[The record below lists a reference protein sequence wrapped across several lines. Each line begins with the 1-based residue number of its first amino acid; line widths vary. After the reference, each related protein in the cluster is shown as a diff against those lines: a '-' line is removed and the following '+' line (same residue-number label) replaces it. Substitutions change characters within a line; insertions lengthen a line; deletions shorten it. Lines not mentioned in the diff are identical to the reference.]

1 MLLIVHKGSLHET
14 IIKELLESHVGAWE
28 HIFLTHALGS
38 LHSETGLE
46 PRDVPPK
53 WVTWS

>member
-14 IIKELLESHVGAWE
+14 IIKGLLESHVGARE

-38 LHSETGLE
+38 LHNETGLE

-53 WVTWS
+53 